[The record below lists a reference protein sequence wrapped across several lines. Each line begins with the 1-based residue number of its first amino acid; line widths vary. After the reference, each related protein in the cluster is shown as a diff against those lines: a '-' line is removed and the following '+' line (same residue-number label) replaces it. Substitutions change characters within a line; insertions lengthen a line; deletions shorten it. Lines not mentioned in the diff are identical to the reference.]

1 MEREHGEKR
10 PVRWL
15 AAVGRYKYA
24 LLVAALGAALLLWPG
39 TGKTAGEAA
48 DGSGGSGAAPL
59 ADCGE
64 LERAL
69 EEILGKIGG
78 VGRAEVLLTLAS
90 TDRQVLASDTSLS
103 YAGPSQSPDSYSRS
117 TDTVTVSGSGGT
129 EVVVTHWLCPQ
140 YRGALVVCDG
150 GGSDKVRLAVTEA
163 VSVLTGLG
171 SDKIAVM
178 GRAEA
183 VGEGKGAE

>member
-1 MEREHGEKR
+1 MEREQGEKR
-10 PVRWL
+10 PVKWL

-39 TGKTAGEAA
+39 GGTAETGKTPSDTQTVSLE
-48 DGSGGSGAAPL
+48 
-59 ADCGE
+59 DCGE

-69 EEILGKIGG
+69 EEILSKIGG
-78 VGRAEVLLTLAS
+78 VGQAEVLLTLAS
-90 TDRQVLASDTSLS
+90 SGQQVLASDTSLS
-103 YAGPSQSPDSYSRS
+103 YAGPAQSPDSYSRS
-117 TDTVTVSGSGGT
+117 TDTVTVSGGGGT
-129 EVVVTHWLCPQ
+129 EVVVTHQLYPQ

-171 SDKIAVM
+171 SDRIAVM
-178 GRAEA
+178 GRVGA
-183 VGEGKGAE
+183 VGTGKGAE